1 MGMQKGSGTLIEAR
15 QLTKH
20 FPLRRMFL
28 LGSHDVV
35 HAVDGISLDIHE
47 GETLGLVGE
56 SGCGKSTTGRLMLA
70 LMEPTEG
77 SVQFRGRNLFTISA
91 PERHRL
97 RAKMQIIFQD
107 PYASLN
113 PRKSVR
119 QILAKPFRIHS
130 PMDRRT
136 EEGAIIAL
144 LETVGLS
151 PPHLYIDRNPHEF
164 SGGQRQ
170 RIGIARA
177 LALKPDF
184 VVADEPVSAL
194 DLSVRAQILKLMQ
207 ALQRDFSLTY
217 LFITHDLAVVRT
229 ICSRVAVMYLGK
241 IVEVA
246 PTAELFR
253 NRMHPYTQALCSA
266 TPVPNP
272 RVTRA
277 REQVVLVGDIPSP
290 VSPPPGCR
298 FHTRCPHRMDRCDKD
313 EPLLVEAREGH
324 AVACHLY

>member
-1 MGMQKGSGTLIEAR
+1 
-15 QLTKH
+15 
-20 FPLRRMFL
+20 MFL
-28 LGSHDVV
+28 FGKPEVV
-35 HAVDGISLDIHE
+35 HAVDGMTLEIQE

-56 SGCGKSTTGRLMLA
+56 SGCGKSTTGRLLLA

-77 SVQFRGRNLFTISA
+77 SVKFRGQDISSISA
-91 PERHRL
+91 EGRHRL

-113 PRKSVR
+113 PRKTIR

-130 PMDRRT
+130 PMDRQK
-136 EEGAIIAL
+136 EEATIMEL

-177 LALKPDF
+177 LALKPSF

-194 DLSVRAQILKLMQ
+194 DLSVRAQILKLMKT
-207 ALQRDFSLTY
+207 LQWDFNLTY
-217 LFITHDLAVVRT
+217 LFITHDLAVVRSV
-229 ICSRVAVMYLGK
+229 CSRVAVMYLGK

-266 TPVPNP
+266 TPLPDP
-272 RVTRA
+272 RATRA
-277 REQVVLVGDIPSP
+277 RQRIILSGDIPSP
-290 VSPPPGCR
+290 VSPPSGCR
-298 FHTRCPHRMDRCDKD
+298 FHTRCPRKMNRCERE
-313 EPLLVEAREGH
+313 EPPMLELGERH
-324 AVACHLY
+324 TVACHLYM